1 MGFWQSAHY
10 YTGIRQALGMG
21 KLVLARTR
29 LVEWR
34 DAQRSLV
41 GHRDRPAG
49 QRRGKK
55 MRFAR
60 YSGRFSFPPLSAP
73 WRAIRERA
81 SAFFSVAAARSRD
94 REIGD
99 LESFARRS
107 FAIIDWLG
115 FAGHCCCFRHCRQ
128 FRACVILLASAGQAE
143 SRC

>member
-1 MGFWQSAHY
+1 MRNVTMGFWQSAHY

-60 YSGRFSFPPLSAP
+60 YSGRFS
-73 WRAIRERA
+73 
-81 SAFFSVAAARSRD
+81 
-94 REIGD
+94 
-99 LESFARRS
+99 
-107 FAIIDWLG
+107 
-115 FAGHCCCFRHCRQ
+115 
-128 FRACVILLASAGQAE
+128 LASFFPAAQRSLEGDPRAGE
-143 SRC
+143 RFLFRCRGEEP